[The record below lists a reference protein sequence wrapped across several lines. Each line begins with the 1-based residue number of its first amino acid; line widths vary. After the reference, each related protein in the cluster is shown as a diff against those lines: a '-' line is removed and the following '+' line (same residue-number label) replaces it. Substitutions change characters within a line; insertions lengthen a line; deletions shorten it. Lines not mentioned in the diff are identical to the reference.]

1 MRTATDVFA
10 AKRAEGMGSGPVE
23 AWRDQASE
31 IRQYIVDNMLDCV
44 DQFAASATRAGAVVH
59 RARDSESAREAIFNI
74 LRNHRAARIVK
85 AKSMITEEIHLNEY
99 LEARGFY
106 VVETDLGQYIVQL
119 AGERPSHLLAPA
131 IHKSR
136 REVGRLFSDKL
147 GVPYSDD
154 PTVLTGIARTALR
167 KEFLSADA
175 GISGA
180 NFAVADSGSLVIFT
194 NEGNGRMVTAL
205 PPLHIA
211 VLSMEKII
219 PSLKDLAVFARLLPR
234 AATGQALSTYLSII
248 TGNRKSK
255 DSTGS
260 RELHIVLL
268 DNGRSQILAGEY
280 RNIFKCIRCSACINV
295 CPVYRTIGGHA
306 YGATYSGPMGI
317 ILTILLEG
325 MDKAHSL
332 LDASTMCGACAEVC
346 PVRVPLLDLIYKLR
360 KERAEKGLSSQIERK
375 AMAGFGC
382 VVKSPFLFNMAQT
395 AARVFWPIVRK
406 VDGKDVLPRV
416 PVPAARTLRRRL
428 S

>member
-1 MRTATDVFA
+1 MSSIFSPIRLHENAAFAAKNTALRGAMRTATDVFA

-85 AKSMITEEIHLNEY
+85 AKSMITEEIHLN
-99 LEARGFY
+99 
-106 VVETDLGQYIVQL
+106 
-119 AGERPSHLLAPA
+119 
-131 IHKSR
+131 KSR